1 MPKILISKAI
11 VMRLI
16 ASIRL
21 RIGILLRGA
30 KMIAAAGLVFS
41 PAWGQ
46 SDNID
51 TLSRF
56 GSTGTPSRAFKAV
69 EQGA

>member
-1 MPKILISKAI
+1 
-11 VMRLI
+11 
-16 ASIRL
+16 
-21 RIGILLRGA
+21 
-30 KMIAAAGLVFS
+30 MIAAAGLVFS

-69 EQGA
+69 GRAPSPSARLWRDRHRRDLRLDVEEGSRSPGAG